1 MKKYI
6 STLVVALICNSAIY
20 AQSIAQP
27 SEEQLYRPNFHFTPK
42 TDWMNDPNG
51 LYYKDGVYHLF
62 FQYYP
67 QGTNGIDALGTCTSK
82 DLIKWD
88 EQPIAL
94 YPDELGYIFSEV
106 QWWM

>member
-1 MKKYI
+1 MI
-6 STLVVALICNSAIY
+6 RMD
-20 AQSIAQP
+20 SITKMV
-27 SEEQLYRPNFHFTPK
+27 FTTCFSSIIRTK
-42 TDWMNDPNG
+42 QMGMMHWG
-51 LYYKDGVYHLF
+51 HL
-62 FQYYP
+62 
-67 QGTNGIDALGTCTSK
+67 TSK